1 MTRKEMVTACVEDHI
16 ARGIV
21 KAENKTMY
29 EENEKKRQA
38 KEMEDFCNF
47 ITSKEWKEWPISI
60 DSER

>member
-1 MTRKEMVTACVEDHI
+1 MD
-16 ARGIV
+16 
-21 KAENKTMY
+21 

-47 ITSKEWKEWPISI
+47 IASKEWKEWPISI